1 MGVDVSILMPV
12 YNEVLHLEEAL
23 QSISEQGEK
32 LSIEVVCVD
41 DFSTDG
47 TWQLME
53 QLRNKYDFLKCYKN
67 EKKVRTMPSIL
78 PMRGLVEVLWCC
90 WLVTINLYLTP

>member
-41 DFSTDG
+41 DFFYGWDVAVDG
-47 TWQLME
+47 AAAE
-53 QLRNKYDFLKCYKN
+53 
-67 EKKVRTMPSIL
+67 
-78 PMRGLVEVLWCC
+78 
-90 WLVTINLYLTP
+90 

>member
-47 TWQLME
+47 TWQLMDSCGINIIFSSAI
-53 QLRNKYDFLKCYKN
+53 RM
-67 EKKVRTMPSIL
+67 KKR
-78 PMRGLVEVLWCC
+78 
-90 WLVTINLYLTP
+90 